1 VNRLERLADIALGVL
16 LAAEIV
22 ALVVLGRFLYTLAV
36 FLKDFIQKL

>member
-1 VNRLERLADIALGVL
+1 MNRLERLADIALGIL
-16 LAAEIV
+16 IAAEIV